1 MRIRVLP
8 ETRGRRRTDQDVV
21 PSGWARVSYIRD
33 APDGRRFVNVSR
45 GFLYLLDGNSE
56 LTL

>member
-33 APDGRRFVNVSR
+33 APDGRRFVNEAARRVGLSKR
-45 GFLYLLDGNSE
+45 G
-56 LTL
+56 T